1 MISRYKNIRRTTEL
15 ASVAVVAGAAAL
27 ALTLAGCASGN
38 RSAGEAPPASPA
50 APAVKPVG
58 PNPHVLLMGEVHDNT
73 EGHRL
78 RYDLLRQRVEGGWR
92 PAIVMEQFDRED
104 QDLLNK
110 AQKGCLDAQCVIR
123 VVNGA
128 RWDWQLY
135 YPVIQ
140 LALTYQ
146 LPLVAG
152 NLSRAD
158 ASRVVRDG
166 ITATFDP
173 QSVKDYRLDQ
183 PLPADLHAAQQ
194 QEIMAGHCNMVSDMM
209 IGGMVNAQVARDI
222 WMAKIVRDQRP
233 RDVVL
238 IAGNGHVRK
247 DIGAGRW
254 INQIQPILTVRSE
267 GFVEDDDDGKTA
279 GLYDQTYKLKTQ
291 QRADPCAKFKTK

>member
-1 MISRYKNIRRTTEL
+1 MISTYKKSWRTIGFTAML
-15 ASVAVVAGAAAL
+15 TGAL
-27 ALTLAGCASGN
+27 ALAGCAGGA
-38 RSAGEAPPASPA
+38 RPLPA
-50 APAVKPVG
+50 AGDAAVAPVG
-58 PNPHVLLMGEVHDNT
+58 PNPQVLLLGEVHDNAQ
-73 EGHRL
+73 GHRM

-140 LALTYQ
+140 LALTYH

-166 ITATFDP
+166 VTATFDP

-183 PLPADLHAAQQ
+183 PLPADVRAAQQ
-194 QEIMAGHCNMVSDMM
+194 KEIAVGHCNMTPEMM
-209 IGGMVNAQVARDI
+209 IEGMVNAQVARDI
-222 WMAKIVRDQRP
+222 WMAKIVRDQLP

-247 DIGAGRW
+247 DIGVARW
-254 INQIQPILTVRSE
+254 LNQIQPILTVRSE
-267 GFVEDDDDGKTA
+267 GFVEGGDKGGASA
-279 GLYDQTYKLKTQ
+279 GLYDVAHPLKTQ
-291 QRADPCAKFKTK
+291 QRTDPCAKFKTK

>member
-1 MISRYKNIRRTTEL
+1 MTL
-15 ASVAVVAGAAAL
+15 GLCAVVL
-27 ALTLAGCASGN
+27 AAGCAS
-38 RSAGEAPPASPA
+38 AGKPA
-50 APAVKPVG
+50 ASLSPGLLNAD
-58 PNPHVLLMGEVHDNT
+58 NPQVLLLGEVHDNAQ
-73 EGHRL
+73 GHKL
-78 RYDLLRQRVEGGWR
+78 RYELLQQRVAAGWR
-92 PAIVMEQFDRED
+92 PSLVLEQFDREN

-123 VVNGA
+123 VAGGA

-166 ITATFDP
+166 VASSFDP

-183 PLPADLHAAQQ
+183 PLPAAVASAQQ
-194 QEIMAGHCNMVSDMM
+194 QEIIAGHCNMLPEMM
-209 IGGMVNAQVARDI
+209 VGGMVHAQVARDI
-222 WMAKIVRDQRP
+222 WMAKIIRDQLP

-247 DIGAGRW
+247 DIGVGYWLHEAA
-254 INQIQPILTVRSE
+254 PALKVRSV
-267 GFVEDDDDGKTA
+267 GFIESGDNG
-279 GLYDQTYKLKTQ
+279 GRYDSIQTVAPQT
-291 QRADPCAKFKTK
+291 RDDPCKQVKK

>member
-1 MISRYKNIRRTTEL
+1 MISIYKKRWRTIGFL
-15 ASVAVVAGAAAL
+15 AMLTGAPALSGCAGGPRPDAEPPAAA
-27 ALTLAGCASGN
+27 
-38 RSAGEAPPASPA
+38 APS
-50 APAVKPVG
+50 G
-58 PNPHVLLMGEVHDNT
+58 PNPQVLLLGEVHDNAQ
-73 EGHRL
+73 GHRL
-78 RYDLLRQRVEGGWR
+78 RYELLRQRVEGGWR

-104 QDLLNK
+104 QDLLTR

-166 ITATFDP
+166 VTATFDP
-173 QSVKDYRLDQ
+173 QSIKDYRLDQ
-183 PLPADLHAAQQ
+183 PLPADLRAAQQ
-194 QEIMAGHCNMVSDMM
+194 REIAIGHCNMTPEMM

-238 IAGNGHVRK
+238 IAGNHHVRK
-247 DIGAGRW
+247 DIGVARW
-254 INQIQPILTVRSE
+254 INQIQPILAVRSE
-267 GFVEDDDDGKTA
+267 GFVEGGDKAGNA
-279 GLYDQTYKLKTQ
+279 GLYDVVHPLKTP

>member
-1 MISRYKNIRRTTEL
+1 MM
-15 ASVAVVAGAAAL
+15 VATGAVAL
-27 ALTLAGCASGN
+27 ALSGCANGN
-38 RSAGEAPPASPA
+38 RAGAESSMSSQV
-50 APAVKPVG
+50 APAVAAPVG

-73 EGHRL
+73 QGHRL

-183 PLPADLHAAQQ
+183 PLPTDLRAAQQ
-194 QEIMAGHCNMVSDMM
+194 REIMAGHCNMVSDMM
-209 IGGMVNAQVARDI
+209 IDGMVNAQVARDI

-247 DIGAGRW
+247 DIGVGRW

-267 GFVEDDDDGKTA
+267 GFVEGDNGDKTA
-279 GLYDQTYKLKTQ
+279 RLYDQTYKLKTQ
-291 QRADPCAKFKTK
+291 QRPDQCAKFKTK

>member
-1 MISRYKNIRRTTEL
+1 MISTYKKIWRTIGFTAIFTGGL
-15 ASVAVVAGAAAL
+15 A
-27 ALTLAGCASGN
+27 LAGCAG
-38 RSAGEAPPASPA
+38 GERRA
-50 APAVKPVG
+50 AMPEAAAAPVG
-58 PNPHVLLMGEVHDNT
+58 PNPQVLLLGEVHDNA
-73 EGHRL
+73 EGHRR

-110 AQKGCLDAQCVIR
+110 AQKACLDAQCVIR

-140 LALTYQ
+140 LALTYH

-166 ITATFDP
+166 VTATFDP
-173 QSVKDYRLDQ
+173 QSIKDYRLDQ
-183 PLPADLHAAQQ
+183 PLPADVRAAQQ
-194 QEIMAGHCNMVSDMM
+194 REIAVGHCNMAPEMM
-209 IGGMVNAQVARDI
+209 IEGMVNAQVARDI

-247 DIGAGRW
+247 DMGVARW
-254 INQIQPILTVRSE
+254 LNRIEPILTVRSE
-267 GFVEDDDDGKTA
+267 GFVEGDRGGSDA
-279 GLYDQTYKLKTQ
+279 LYDVVHQLRTQ
-291 QRADPCAKFKTK
+291 QRGDPCAKFKTK

>member
-1 MISRYKNIRRTTEL
+1 MISIYKKIWRTIGFVTAL
-15 ASVAVVAGAAAL
+15 AGAS
-27 ALTLAGCASGN
+27 TLAGCAGGA
-38 RSAGEAPPASPA
+38 RQAGEPPAAA
-50 APAVKPVG
+50 APTG
-58 PNPHVLLMGEVHDNT
+58 PNPQVLLLGEVHDNAQ
-73 EGHRL
+73 GHRL
-78 RYDLLRQRVEGGWR
+78 RYDLLRQRVEDGWR

-123 VVNGA
+123 VVNGT

-140 LALTYQ
+140 LALTYH

-166 ITATFDP
+166 VTATFDP

-183 PLPADLHAAQQ
+183 PLPADVRAGQQ
-194 QEIMAGHCNMVSDMM
+194 KEIAIGHCNMTPEMM
-209 IGGMVNAQVARDI
+209 IEGMVNAQVARDI
-222 WMAKIVRDQRP
+222 WMAKIVRDQLP

-247 DIGAGRW
+247 DIGVARW
-254 INQIQPILTVRSE
+254 INQIQPILGVRSE
-267 GFVEDDDDGKTA
+267 GFVEGGDQGGDGA
-279 GLYDQTYKLKTQ
+279 GLYDVVHKLKTPE
-291 QRADPCAKFKTK
+291 RSDPCAKFKTK

>member
-1 MISRYKNIRRTTEL
+1 MVT
-15 ASVAVVAGAAAL
+15 AAAF
-27 ALTLAGCASGN
+27 ALAGCAVGGG
-38 RSAGEAPPASPA
+38 RGAPPEPVAAMPA
-50 APAVKPVG
+50 G
-58 PNPHVLLMGEVHDNT
+58 PNPQVLLLGEVHDNAQ
-73 EGHRL
+73 GHRL

-135 YPVIQ
+135 YPLIQ
-140 LALTYQ
+140 LALDYH

-166 ITATFDP
+166 VTATFDP
-173 QSVKDYRLDQ
+173 QSVRDYRLDQ
-183 PLPADLHAAQQ
+183 PLPADVRAGQRR
-194 QEIMAGHCNMVSDMM
+194 EIAAGHCDMTPEMM
-209 IGGMVNAQVARDI
+209 IDGMVNAQVARDI
-222 WMAKIVRDQRP
+222 WMAKIVRDQLP

-247 DIGAGRW
+247 DIGVARW
-254 INQIQPILTVRSE
+254 LNQITPILTVRSE
-267 GFVEDDDDGKTA
+267 GFVEGGDSA
-279 GLYDQTYKLKTQ
+279 GRYDVVHQLKPP
-291 QRADPCAKFKTK
+291 QRDDPCAKFKTK